1 MRILFWVAASL
12 TATLGFT
19 TADAA
24 VIDNGATGISGADVT
39 IGFDEV
45 ALTDGT
51 PVTNQFAGLGVTFSQ
66 ALTYNNTVSTRPN
79 FSGAAFSN
87 PAGQAFSILFS
98 QTVSSASA
106 AITVSSASAA
116 ITANSGGATFT
127 SLLNGVEVEGFSTSL
142 DLAENNFYGFTGSLF
157 DEILI
162 DPDGSTTIAMDNLA
176 YTVAPVPVPAALPLL
191 LAGIGGLGFMARRR
205 RSIRL

>member
-1 MRILFWVAASL
+1 MRNLFWAAASL

-19 TADAA
+19 TANAA

-106 AITVSSASAA
+106 AIT
-116 ITANSGGATFT
+116 ANSGGATYT

>member
-1 MRILFWVAASL
+1 MRNLFWAAASL

-66 ALTYNNTVSTRPN
+66 ALTYDNTVSTRPN

-98 QTVSSASA
+98 Q
-106 AITVSSASAA
+106 TVSSASAA